1 MRRGGAGLV
10 ALALAPLAWA
20 VPARAQDRVDWHGY
34 AQVRF
39 TEGSDAAGFAIRRA
53 KLWIEGPVPVDAHL
67 HVKLQGLFRPADAGA
82 FMLQDA
88 YIEYRWELGAA
99 RVGQMVPD
107 FALQRQQPDYSIP
120 LVERAAVIN
129 VLVPAATTMAR
140 DIGAQLTLGPA
151 HGPWHASVG
160 LFNGNGANHLANE
173 DKRFLGTA
181 RATYTVALTGGLQWA
196 FGGSASYRRTEGLD
210 LSGII
215 GTGGLFAGTDVRWG
229 IESRLTASRWQVQGE
244 YLHAA
249 LDTASA
255 WGWYALAAYSITPRN
270 EIVVSAEQLR
280 IPNPEVAGDPWY
292 IVGFN
297 HCIAQDRA
305 KVMLDGRAQP
315 AGPGTNYAAVAQLQL
330 FFR

>member
-1 MRRGGAGLV
+1 MVGLLT
-10 ALALAPLAWA
+10 LALAQVTWA
-20 VPARAQDRVDWHGY
+20 VPGQAQERVDWHGY
-34 AQVRF
+34 AQLRF
-39 TEGSDAAGFAIRRA
+39 TDGSDIAGFAIRRA
-53 KLWIEGPVPVDAHL
+53 KLWIEGPVPVDTHL

-82 FMLQDA
+82 FVLQDVYA
-88 YIEYRWELGAA
+88 EYRWELGAA

-107 FALQRQQPDYSIP
+107 FALQRQQPDYAIP

-140 DIGAQLTLGPA
+140 DVGAQLTLGPA

-160 LFNGNGANHLANE
+160 LFNGNGANHLAND

-181 RATYTVALTGGLQWA
+181 RATYAVALPGGVQWE
-196 FGGSASYRRTEGLD
+196 FGGSASYRRSAGLD
-210 LSGII
+210 LGPDLGARIP
-215 GTGGLFAGTDVRWG
+215 FAGTDIRWG
-229 IESRLTASRWQVQGE
+229 VESRLTASQWELQGE
-244 YLHAA
+244 FLHAA

-297 HCIAQDRA
+297 HYIARDNA